1 MRDRPVKAKTRGEGD
16 DEDADVAAD
25 GPAAPGDE
33 ETYYDAMKREMGG
46 REARTRAALDALD
59 PLQRVAME
67 GHRPGAYLRLR
78 FTGAQLLL
86 LQSMSLRY
94 CNMDSVSVV
103 NSQEA
108 GDRMAR
114 LAVHAQWKVCA

>member
-1 MRDRPVKAKTRGEGD
+1 MRDRPVKAKPRGNAD

-59 PLQRVAME
+59 PQQRIAME

-78 FTGAQLLL
+78 FSGAQLLCT
-86 LQSMSLRY
+86 SG
-94 CNMDSVSVV
+94 DSCCR
-103 NSQEA
+103 A
-108 GDRMAR
+108 PR
-114 LAVHAQWKVCA
+114 